1 MIKIIPTPLEGSV
14 DIVSSKS
21 LSHRYVLAAALAEG
35 KSKIENI
42 LDSDDLVATKNALV
56 GLGAKIKDN
65 VIIGSKVKKVADK
78 IDCFE
83 SGSTVRFLIPV
94 AMLQEEPVTFIG
106 KNQLP
111 FRTQA
116 MYEEIFKDDYQ
127 FDHPKDRWLP
137 LTVSGP
143 LKGGTYPLRGDVS
156 SQFITGL
163 LYALPLAPNDSEIVL
178 TSHLESVGY
187 VDLTLDVLKKFGIKI
202 IPTLTGYKIPGNQVY
217 QPGNYKVEGDFSG
230 AAFFV
235 AAGLLSGPITLN
247 NLNHESLQGD
257 KAIINIAQQM
267 GGKIEKTKDGYK
279 VYPSKLK
286 GVTVDVGQIPDLG
299 PILMVLGAFAEGTMI
314 IENAARLR
322 IKESDRLE
330 AMVSNLTKIG
340 AQIKVD
346 GDRVEITGQKTLK
359 GGKEVSSYKDHRIAM
374 AMAIASIRCE
384 EPIIIDDE
392 AVVSKSYPNFF
403 DSFTKLGG
411 KIE

>member
-42 LDSDDLVATKNALV
+42 LDSDDLVATKNALI
-56 GLGAKIKDN
+56 GLGAKIKDD
-65 VIIGSKVKKVADK
+65 VIIGSKVKKVANT

-83 SGSTVRFLIPV
+83 SGSTIRFLIPV

-116 MYEEIFKDDYQ
+116 MYEEIFKDNYQ

-202 IPTLTGYKIPGNQVY
+202 IPTPTGYKIPGNQVY

-257 KAIINIAQQM
+257 KAIIDIAQQM
-267 GGKIEKTKDGYK
+267 GGKIKKTEDGYK

-299 PILMVLGAFAEGTMI
+299 PILMVLGALAEGTMI

-359 GGKEVSSYKDHRIAM
+359 GGKEVSSFKDHRIAM
-374 AMAIASIRCE
+374 AMAMASIRCE

-392 AVVSKSYPNFF
+392 TVVSKSYPNFF

-411 KIE
+411 KVE

>member
-42 LDSDDLVATKNALV
+42 LDSDDLVATKNALI
-56 GLGAKIKDN
+56 GLGAKIKDD
-65 VIIGSKVKKVADK
+65 VIIGSKVKKVADT

-116 MYEEIFKDDYQ
+116 MYEEIFKDNYQ

-202 IPTLTGYKIPGNQVY
+202 IP
-217 QPGNYKVEGDFSG
+217 
-230 AAFFV
+230 
-235 AAGLLSGPITLN
+235 LL
-247 NLNHESLQGD
+247 
-257 KAIINIAQQM
+257 
-267 GGKIEKTKDGYK
+267 
-279 VYPSKLK
+279 
-286 GVTVDVGQIPDLG
+286 
-299 PILMVLGAFAEGTMI
+299 
-314 IENAARLR
+314 
-322 IKESDRLE
+322 
-330 AMVSNLTKIG
+330 
-340 AQIKVD
+340 
-346 GDRVEITGQKTLK
+346 
-359 GGKEVSSYKDHRIAM
+359 
-374 AMAIASIRCE
+374 
-384 EPIIIDDE
+384 
-392 AVVSKSYPNFF
+392 
-403 DSFTKLGG
+403 
-411 KIE
+411 

>member
-56 GLGAKIKDN
+56 GLGAKIKDD
-65 VIIGSKVKKVADK
+65 VIIGSKVKKVADT

-257 KAIINIAQQM
+257 KAIIDIAQQM

-392 AVVSKSYPNFF
+392 TVVSKSYPNFF

>member
-1 MIKIIPTPLEGSV
+1 MIKIIPTPLKGSV

-21 LSHRYVLAAALAEG
+21 LSHRYVLAAALAQG
-35 KSKIENI
+35 QSKIENI
-42 LDSDDLVATKNALV
+42 LDSDDLVATKNAMI
-56 GLGAKIKDN
+56 GLGAKIEDDI
-65 VIIGSKVKKVADK
+65 IIGSKVKKVTDT

-83 SGSTVRFLIPV
+83 SGSTIRFLIPV
-94 AMLQEEPVTFIG
+94 AMLQEKPITFIG

-116 MYEEIFKDDYQ
+116 MYEEIFKTDYQ
-127 FDHPKDRWLP
+127 FEHPEDRWLP

-163 LYALPLAPNDSEIVL
+163 LYALPLALNDSEIVL

-202 IPTLTGYKIPGNQVY
+202 IPTPTGYKIPGNQTY
-217 QPGNYKVEGDFSG
+217 KPGNYKVEGDFSG

-235 AAGLLSGPITLN
+235 AAGLLGGPVTLN
-247 NLNHESLQGD
+247 NLNHDSLQGD
-257 KAIINIAQQM
+257 KAIIDIAEQM
-267 GGKIEKTKDGYK
+267 GGKIEKTNDGYTI
-279 VYPSKLK
+279 YPSKIK

-299 PILMVLGAFAEGTMI
+299 PILMVLGALSEGTMI

-330 AMVSNLTKIG
+330 AMVTNLTKIG
-340 AQIKVD
+340 AKIKVD
-346 GDRVEITGQKTLK
+346 GDRVEITGQPTLK
-359 GGKEVSSYKDHRIAM
+359 GGKEVSSFKDHRIAM
-374 AMAIASIRCE
+374 AMAIASIRCD
-384 EPIIIDDE
+384 EPIILDDE
-392 AVVSKSYPNFF
+392 TVVSKSFPNFF
-403 DSFTKLGG
+403 ECFTKLGG
-411 KIE
+411 KVE

>member
-42 LDSDDLVATKNALV
+42 LDSDDLVATKNALI
-56 GLGAKIKDN
+56 GLGAKIKDD
-65 VIIGSKVKKVADK
+65 VIIGSKVKKVADT

-116 MYEEIFKDDYQ
+116 MYEEIFKDNYQ

-202 IPTLTGYKIPGNQVY
+202 IPTPTGYKIPGNQVY

-257 KAIINIAQQM
+257 KAIIDIAQQM

-299 PILMVLGAFAEGTMI
+299 PILMVLGALAEGTMI

-359 GGKEVSSYKDHRIAM
+359 GGKEVSSFKDHRIAM
-374 AMAIASIRCE
+374 AMAMASIRCE

-392 AVVSKSYPNFF
+392 TVVSKSYPNFF

-411 KIE
+411 KVE

>member
-56 GLGAKIKDN
+56 GLGAKIKDD
-65 VIIGSKVKKVADK
+65 VIIGSKVKKVADT

-217 QPGNYKVEGDFSG
+217 QPGNYKVEGDYSG

-257 KAIINIAQQM
+257 KAIIDIAQQM

-374 AMAIASIRCE
+374 AMTIASIRCE

>member
-42 LDSDDLVATKNALV
+42 LDSDDLVATKNALI
-56 GLGAKIKDN
+56 GLDAKIKDD
-65 VIIGSKVKKVADK
+65 VIIGSKVKKVADT

-116 MYEEIFKDDYQ
+116 MYEEIFKDNYQ

-187 VDLTLDVLKKFGIKI
+187 VDLTLDVLKKFDIKI
-202 IPTLTGYKIPGNQVY
+202 IPTPTGYKIPGNQVY

-257 KAIINIAQQM
+257 KAIIDIAQQM
-267 GGKIEKTKDGYK
+267 GGKIKKTEDGYK

-299 PILMVLGAFAEGTMI
+299 PILMVLGALAEGTMI

-359 GGKEVSSYKDHRIAM
+359 GGKEVSSFKDHRIAM
-374 AMAIASIRCE
+374 AMAMASIRCE

-392 AVVSKSYPNFF
+392 TVVSKSYPNFF

-411 KIE
+411 KVE

>member
-42 LDSDDLVATKNALV
+42 LDSDDLVATKNALI
-56 GLGAKIKDN
+56 GLGAKIKDD
-65 VIIGSKVKKVADK
+65 VIIGSKVKKVADT

-83 SGSTVRFLIPV
+83 SGSTIRFLIPV

-116 MYEEIFKDDYQ
+116 MYEEIFKDNYQ

-202 IPTLTGYKIPGNQVY
+202 IPTPTGYKIPGNQVY

-257 KAIINIAQQM
+257 KAIIDIAQQM
-267 GGKIEKTKDGYK
+267 GGKIKKTEDGYK

-299 PILMVLGAFAEGTMI
+299 PILMVLGALAEGTMI

-359 GGKEVSSYKDHRIAM
+359 GGKEVSSFKDHRIAM
-374 AMAIASIRCE
+374 AMAMASIRCE

-392 AVVSKSYPNFF
+392 TVVSKSYPNFF

-411 KIE
+411 KVE

>member
-56 GLGAKIKDN
+56 GLGAKIKDD
-65 VIIGSKVKKVADK
+65 VIIGSKVKKVADT

-257 KAIINIAQQM
+257 KAIIDIAQQM

-299 PILMVLGAFAEGTMI
+299 PILMVLGALAEGTMI

-392 AVVSKSYPNFF
+392 TVVSKSYPNFF

-411 KIE
+411 KVE

>member
-1 MIKIIPTPLEGSV
+1 MIKIIPTPLKGSV

-21 LSHRYVLAAALAEG
+21 LSHRYVLAAALAQG
-35 KSKIENI
+35 QSKIENI
-42 LDSDDLVATKNALV
+42 LDSDDLVATKNAMI
-56 GLGAKIKDN
+56 GLGAKIEDDI
-65 VIIGSKVKKVADK
+65 IIGSKVKKVTDT

-83 SGSTVRFLIPV
+83 SGSTIRFLIPV
-94 AMLQEEPVTFIG
+94 AMLQEKPITFIG

-116 MYEEIFKDDYQ
+116 MYEEIFKTDYQ
-127 FDHPKDRWLP
+127 FEHPEDRWLP

-163 LYALPLAPNDSEIVL
+163 LYALPLALNDSEIVL

-202 IPTLTGYKIPGNQVY
+202 IPTPTGYKIPGNQTY
-217 QPGNYKVEGDFSG
+217 KPGNYKVEGDFSG

-235 AAGLLSGPITLN
+235 AAGLLGSPVTLN
-247 NLNHESLQGD
+247 NLNHDSLQGD
-257 KAIINIAQQM
+257 KAIIDIAEQM
-267 GGKIEKTKDGYK
+267 GGKIEKTNDGYTI
-279 VYPSKLK
+279 YPSKIK

-299 PILMVLGAFAEGTMI
+299 PILMVLGALAEGTMI

-330 AMVSNLTKIG
+330 AMVTNLTKIG
-340 AQIKVD
+340 AKIKVD
-346 GDRVEITGQKTLK
+346 GDRVEITGQPTLK
-359 GGKEVSSYKDHRIAM
+359 GGKEVSSFKDHRIAM
-374 AMAIASIRCE
+374 AMAIASIRCD
-384 EPIIIDDE
+384 EPIILDDE
-392 AVVSKSYPNFF
+392 TVVSKSFPNFF
-403 DSFTKLGG
+403 ECFTKLGG
-411 KIE
+411 KVE

>member
-42 LDSDDLVATKNALV
+42 LDSDDLVATKNALI
-56 GLGAKIKDN
+56 GLGAKIKDD
-65 VIIGSKVKKVADK
+65 VIIGSKVKKVADT

-116 MYEEIFKDDYQ
+116 MYEEIFKDNYQ

-202 IPTLTGYKIPGNQVY
+202 IPTPTGYKIPGNQVY

-257 KAIINIAQQM
+257 KAIIDIAQQM
-267 GGKIEKTKDGYK
+267 GGKIKKTEDGYK

-299 PILMVLGAFAEGTMI
+299 PILMVLGALAEGTMI

-359 GGKEVSSYKDHRIAM
+359 GGKEVSSFKDHRIAM
-374 AMAIASIRCE
+374 AMA
-384 EPIIIDDE
+384 
-392 AVVSKSYPNFF
+392 
-403 DSFTKLGG
+403 
-411 KIE
+411 

>member
-42 LDSDDLVATKNALV
+42 LDSDDLVATKNALI
-56 GLGAKIKDN
+56 GLGAKINDD
-65 VIIGSKVKKVADK
+65 VIIGSKVKKVADT

-83 SGSTVRFLIPV
+83 SGSTIRFLIPV

-116 MYEEIFKDDYQ
+116 MYEEIFKDNYQ

-202 IPTLTGYKIPGNQVY
+202 IPTPTGYKIPGNQVY

-257 KAIINIAQQM
+257 KAIIDIAQQM
-267 GGKIEKTKDGYK
+267 GGKIKKTEDGYK

-299 PILMVLGAFAEGTMI
+299 PILMVLGALAEGTMI

-359 GGKEVSSYKDHRIAM
+359 GGKEVSSFKDHRIAM

-392 AVVSKSYPNFF
+392 TVVSKSYPNFF

-411 KIE
+411 KVE

>member
-42 LDSDDLVATKNALV
+42 LDSDDLVATKNALI
-56 GLGAKIKDN
+56 GLGAKINDD
-65 VIIGSKVKKVADK
+65 VIIGSKVKKVADT

-116 MYEEIFKDDYQ
+116 MYEEIFKDNYQ

-202 IPTLTGYKIPGNQVY
+202 IPTPTGYKIPGNQVY

-257 KAIINIAQQM
+257 KAIIDIAQQM
-267 GGKIEKTKDGYK
+267 GGKIKKTEDGYK

-299 PILMVLGAFAEGTMI
+299 PILMVLGALAEGTMI

-392 AVVSKSYPNFF
+392 TVVSKSYPNFF

-411 KIE
+411 KVE

>member
-56 GLGAKIKDN
+56 GLGAKIKDD
-65 VIIGSKVKKVADK
+65 VIIGSKVKKVADT

-235 AAGLLSGPITLN
+235 AAGLLSGPITLS

-267 GGKIEKTKDGYK
+267 GGKIKKSKDGYK

-299 PILMVLGAFAEGTMI
+299 PILMVLGALAEGTMI

-392 AVVSKSYPNFF
+392 TVVSKSYPNFF

-411 KIE
+411 KVE

>member
-56 GLGAKIKDN
+56 GLGAKIKDD
-65 VIIGSKVKKVADK
+65 VIIGSKVKKVADT

>member
-21 LSHRYVLAAALAEG
+21 LSHRYVLAAALAKG

-56 GLGAKIKDN
+56 GLGAKIKDD
-65 VIIGSKVKKVADK
+65 VIIGSKVKKVADT

-116 MYEEIFKDDYQ
+116 MYEEIFKDNYQ

-202 IPTLTGYKIPGNQVY
+202 IPTPTGYKIPGNQVY

-257 KAIINIAQQM
+257 KAIIDIAQQM
-267 GGKIEKTKDGYK
+267 GGKIKKTEDGYK

-299 PILMVLGAFAEGTMI
+299 PILMVLGALAEGTMI

-359 GGKEVSSYKDHRIAM
+359 GGKEVSSFKDHRIAM

-392 AVVSKSYPNFF
+392 TVVSKSYPNFF

-411 KIE
+411 KVE

>member
-42 LDSDDLVATKNALV
+42 LDSDDLVATKNALI
-56 GLGAKIKDN
+56 GLGAKINDD
-65 VIIGSKVKKVADK
+65 VIIGSKVKKVVDT

-83 SGSTVRFLIPV
+83 SGSTIRFLIPV

-116 MYEEIFKDDYQ
+116 MYEEIFKDNYQ

-156 SQFITGL
+156 SQVITGL

-187 VDLTLDVLKKFGIKI
+187 VYLTLDVLKKFGIKI
-202 IPTLTGYKIPGNQVY
+202 IPTPTGYKIPGNQVY

-257 KAIINIAQQM
+257 KAIIDIAQQM
-267 GGKIEKTKDGYK
+267 GGKIKKTEDGR
-279 VYPSKLK
+279 S
-286 GVTVDVGQIPDLG
+286 
-299 PILMVLGAFAEGTMI
+299 E
-314 IENAARLR
+314 ER
-322 IKESDRLE
+322 
-330 AMVSNLTKIG
+330 
-340 AQIKVD
+340 
-346 GDRVEITGQKTLK
+346 RV
-359 GGKEVSSYKDHRIAM
+359 GKE
-374 AMAIASIRCE
+374 C
-384 EPIIIDDE
+384 
-392 AVVSKSYPNFF
+392 
-403 DSFTKLGG
+403 
-411 KIE
+411 

>member
-42 LDSDDLVATKNALV
+42 LDSDDLVATKNALI
-56 GLGAKIKDN
+56 GLGAKINDD
-65 VIIGSKVKKVADK
+65 VIIGSKVKKVADT

-116 MYEEIFKDDYQ
+116 MYEEIFKDNYQ

-202 IPTLTGYKIPGNQVY
+202 IPTPTGYKIPGNQVY

-257 KAIINIAQQM
+257 KAIIDIAQQM
-267 GGKIEKTKDGYK
+267 GGKIKKTEDGYK

-299 PILMVLGAFAEGTMI
+299 PILMVLGALAEGTMI

-359 GGKEVSSYKDHRIAM
+359 GGKEVSSFKDHRIAM

-392 AVVSKSYPNFF
+392 TVVSKSYPNFF

-411 KIE
+411 KVE

>member
-56 GLGAKIKDN
+56 GLGAKIKDD
-65 VIIGSKVKKVADK
+65 VIIGSKVKKVADT

-83 SGSTVRFLIPV
+83 SGSTIRFLIPV

-116 MYEEIFKDDYQ
+116 MYEEIFKDNYQ

-202 IPTLTGYKIPGNQVY
+202 IPTPTGYKIPGNQVY

-257 KAIINIAQQM
+257 KAIIDIAQQM
-267 GGKIEKTKDGYK
+267 GGKIKKTEDGYK

-299 PILMVLGAFAEGTMI
+299 PILMVLGALAEGTMI

-359 GGKEVSSYKDHRIAM
+359 GGKEVSSFKDHRIAM
-374 AMAIASIRCE
+374 AMAMASIRCE

-392 AVVSKSYPNFF
+392 TVVSKSYPNFF

-411 KIE
+411 KVE